1 MSDSRR
7 ERAVQISIDLAAVV
21 HNYAVAKTRS
31 GNQKLFAVVKA
42 DAYGH
47 GACQIA
53 AALTDADAFAVV
65 TLGEA
70 EELRD
75 FGITKPILILQG
87 PTSAQQCAAYTELN
101 LWPAINNHEQLAWL
115 RKAGVHSKI
124 NCWLKIDTGMSRLGF
139 QVHEVNEVLG
149 STNEFNWMGALT
161 HFASADDPQSVQ
173 TADQIDKFNALTEI
187 SSLQKSMA
195 NSAGVLAHETSRA
208 DWARPGIMLYGSNP
222 LLADAPPDVIAQDDL
237 KPVMRVTA
245 PLITRKR
252 LPAGAEVGYAAQF
265 TCPQAMDI
273 GYLAIG
279 YADGL
284 PRVLGNGATVL
295 LNSVVCPILGR
306 VSMDSIAID
315 LTGVPQAQLQD
326 RALIWGPEHPA
337 EIMARAAGTIS
348 YELFTSIRGHRDYSF
363 ISANEIQA

>member
-7 ERAVQISIDLAAVV
+7 ERAVHISIDLAAVV
-21 HNYAVAKTRS
+21 HNFHVAKTRS

-70 EELRD
+70 QELRD

-87 PTSAQQCAAYTELN
+87 PASAQQCAAFAKLN
-101 LWPAINNHEQLAWL
+101 LWPAIHNHEQLVWIQEAQ
-115 RKAGVHSKI
+115 VHTQLH
-124 NCWLKIDTGMSRLGF
+124 CWLKIDTGMNRLGF
-139 QVHEVNEVLG
+139 QVSEVHDVL
-149 STNEFNWMGALT
+149 SANTHVNWMGALT
-161 HFASADDPQSVQ
+161 HFACADEPARDQ
-173 TADQIDKFNALTEI
+173 TSNQIDTFNAIADI

-195 NSAGVLAHETSRA
+195 NSAAVLAHETSRA

-222 LLADAPPDVIAQDDL
+222 LLAEAESELIIQDEL

-245 PLITRKR
+245 PLISKKR
-252 LPAGAEVGYAAQF
+252 LPAGAEVGYAAQYI
-265 TCPQAMDI
+265 CAQEMEI

-284 PRVLGNGATVL
+284 PRVLDDGATIL
-295 LNSVVCPILGR
+295 LNGVACSILGR

-315 LTGVPQAQLQD
+315 LTGVPDAQLQD
-326 RALIWGPEHPA
+326 RAIIWGPEHPA
-337 EIMARAAGTIS
+337 ELLARAAGTIT
-348 YELFTSIRGHRDYSF
+348 YELFTSIRGHRDYSLG
-363 ISANEIQA
+363 SSSQLQA

>member
-1 MSDSRR
+1 MSDSKR
-7 ERAVQISIDLAAVV
+7 ERAVHISIDLAAVV
-21 HNYAVAKTRS
+21 HNYEVAKARS

-53 AALTDADAFAVV
+53 AALSSADAFAVV

-70 EELRD
+70 QELRES
-75 FGITKPILILQG
+75 GITKPILILQG
-87 PTSAQQCAAYTELN
+87 PTSAQQCATFAKLN
-101 LWPAINNHEQLAWL
+101 VWPAIHNHEQLVWIQEAQ
-115 RKAGVHSKI
+115 VHKQL

-139 QVHEVNEVLG
+139 QVSEVPGVLSSG
-149 STNEFNWMGALT
+149 PAVNWVGALT
-161 HFASADDPQSVQ
+161 HFACADEPAREQ
-173 TADQIDKFNALTEI
+173 TSHQINTFNGIADIG
-187 SSLQKSMA
+187 SLQKSMA
-195 NSAGVLAHETSRA
+195 NSAGILAHQSSRA

-222 LLADAPPDVIAQDDL
+222 LLADAEPELIAQDEL

-245 PLITRKR
+245 PLITKKH
-252 LPAGAEVGYAAQF
+252 LPAGAEIGYAAQY
-265 TCPQAMDI
+265 TCRQEMEI

-284 PRVLGNGATVL
+284 PRVLSDGATIL
-295 LNSVVCPILGR
+295 LNGVVCPILGR

-315 LTGVPQAQLQD
+315 LTGVPDAKLQD
-326 RALIWGPEHPA
+326 RAIIWGPEHPA
-337 EIMARAAGTIS
+337 EMLARSAGTIT

-363 ISANEIQA
+363 A